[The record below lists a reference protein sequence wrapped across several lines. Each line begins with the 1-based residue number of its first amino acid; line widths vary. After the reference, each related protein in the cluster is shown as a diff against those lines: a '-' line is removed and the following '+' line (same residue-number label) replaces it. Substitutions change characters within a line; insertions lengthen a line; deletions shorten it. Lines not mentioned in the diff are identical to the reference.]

1 MFSKWPPSDRFQS
14 SPDVPLV
21 LASISAAIAAC
32 TGSAASNAIQGD
44 HCFDQNFHGRSI
56 GGVPEFHQYPRRML
70 NIPARIAIGT
80 EVFTPAAAVNAAP
93 DTLIH
98 RPSDSGSG
106 VCPPSLA
113 VLKTRYT
120 CSPSG

>member
-32 TGSAASNAIQGD
+32 TGSAASRAIQGD
-44 HCFDQNFHGRSI
+44 HCFDQNFHGRSS
-56 GGVPEFHQYPRRML
+56 GGVPESHQYPRRML

-80 EVFTPAAAVNAAP
+80 VVLAPAAAENAAP

-106 VCPPSLA
+106 VRPPSSA
-113 VLKTRYT
+113 VLKTRYASVP
-120 CSPSG
+120 CG

>member
-21 LASISAAIAAC
+21 RASTSEASAAC
-32 TGSAASNAIQGD
+32 TGSADSNAIHGD
-44 HCFDQNFHGRSI
+44 HCFDQNFHPRSI
-56 GGVPEFHQYPRRML
+56 DGVPESHQYPRRML

-80 EVFTPAAAVNAAP
+80 VVLAPAAAVNAAP
-93 DTLIH
+93 ETLIH

-106 VCPPSLA
+106 VRPPSCA
-113 VLKTRYT
+113 V
-120 CSPSG
+120 